1 MDKRKGI
8 ILAVV
13 LFLLIGLGTF
23 VFADEPNDDPG
34 KNTGETNGPSDT
46 NNDGST
52 TNPDEESEVQDE
64 ENSGTDDERV
74 TATNRRPSN
83 SGSTQVI
90 IGGNTGENT
99 SSSNTGNGSNEGE
112 EEQNPGEVEE
122 EPDTTAPV
130 ITINGESYQGKGN
143 DIGYVNGDVIL
154 SLTEENLTVV
164 VTKDG
169 EELNFE
175 DDMILSS
182 DGNYII
188 TVTDEAG
195 NVTEVKVTI
204 DKTLTFKTL
213 GITNITHY
221 NENKNDAG
229 RDLNIANIGD
239 TLRIMVQFDELL
251 ATAPTVTIGNISKEM
266 HLDKAWADYY
276 YWADIKLTDEM
287 NLEDGIIPFTI
298 TDYTDEADNSGVQ
311 LTEENVNHST
321 YKNVLL
327 DTTAP
332 VLNIGNGKIV
342 SEFTVEATDDNFDY
356 MLIKYFDGRKDEIIK
371 DNTFEISGL
380 GDNTRYNITV
390 YDKAGNTSEYRDI
403 YLDNQ
408 KPIITGT
415 GLNPDKVELENGGFY
430 QSVSLK
436 ISDGSLKKVVRVN
449 DDGTETELAT
459 FKDNFKNIKMLYENT
474 FDEEGTY
481 NIKAIDRNNN
491 EESITFTIDR
501 TAPKRSAANI
511 LVQGD
516 ANELGTYY
524 ATYGDTIYA
533 YVSFNDELAVAPTI
547 EFVVDGKVF
556 KATTTREE
564 TPNKD
569 GKYIYYAYYEVTEDT
584 DMPDGE
590 VTMKVTNIKDKAG
603 NTYADITEPTNGHVV
618 YKDTNSPDRGYSTLG
633 FEYTDSKDKTPV
645 MEDGNKYYYVKAG
658 DSFLYKIAFDEELQD
673 GLIATI
679 AGSELPLSFLTYSE
693 EQGYVYGVEY
703 VVPNGLEE
711 DSNLEIVVSN
721 IKDLAGNEYTDK
733 EIKDTPTS
741 NGRIAKYDNQK
752 PNKTWLYILNVSD
765 ENNRQEIG
773 KNQTLRIELNVNEK
787 LASDPM
793 FSIAGQEIQTMPFYH
808 VREDG
813 GYIYCTDVLITD
825 EIAKLL
831 EHDQNI
837 PFTITNITDKAG
849 NTISLDND
857 DATKH
862 ESAGYDQVKYDGE
875 APKLIDLGI
884 TGFHS
889 EAKYDYHYIK
899 NGKGLRILTYFNEL
913 LGVAPTITIN
923 GHEYTAFKA
932 TDDGKNSYSYFV
944 DIPDISTLDLKDGL
958 IKFTVSNYKDK
969 VGNVGE
975 TKTEVDTTLSEYK
988 ETYVDNTLPDI
999 EMNTHGEGQ
1008 SYKNWDN
1015 VTVKIKEVNLQEVLY
1030 KWGKDAKYTSVNL
1043 NELKNVDGKYELT
1056 VPVEKDGRV
1065 RLYVKVVDKAGN
1077 EKEVR
1082 GYYNIDRVNPE
1093 ISVYKWPKKD
1103 NLTPLQEGS
1112 YNYCVVAEATDNV
1125 GLASFTIDGEEY
1137 ISGEN
1142 AYICDNGQHKF
1153 VATDKAGN
1161 IDEFEFS
1168 IDRTY
1173 GAVTI
1178 NNSDVYDTHDL
1189 ETMHYYKAISS
1200 VEFSE
1205 EGTIRLT
1212 KDNKQIFYGTVEEFE
1227 YVFEDGE
1234 YKFEFFDMSG
1244 NPTVFIFEVDS
1255 QEPEIMVYKWPK
1267 KDNPT
1272 PLEENK
1278 VYNYCVVAEATDNV
1292 GLASFT
1298 IDGEEYTSGENA
1310 YICDNGQHKF
1320 VATDKA
1326 GNIDEFKFSIDKN
1339 KPIVTINNND
1349 YQGSVSGIRVDEANI
1364 SIKDENIAAIYV
1376 EKDGERLTDYDA
1388 TTTEFIL
1395 TEEGH
1400 YKITVRDN
1408 EVNGNK
1414 TVVELYVG
1422 KYNSS
1427 IVFEGLDNIVY
1438 DGKPVDNINIKI
1450 VDNDGN
1456 EVEKPILVNYYK
1468 DNYGEANLLKEAPTE
1483 AGNYVVAAY
1492 YYNEDGDYKE
1502 AWAQADFTIEKADLK
1517 VEIGTL
1523 ANPVEG
1529 SGESKEVPYKIY
1541 GVNNEDLTTQLY
1553 ADGAVVLTYT
1563 DRNGTTPVDLSSAP
1577 DKAGK
1582 YTFSVMVRETD
1593 NYNKATNYVHYEISS
1608 QPDHETIIS
1617 GVEENGV
1624 YYGSISFSFS
1634 DEDGIKGIYYDFA
1647 NDYQTVEA
1655 LKTGGAYQEVNNTS
1669 YSGNWPI
1676 FDDYEGT
1683 VSFCIEDTLGNLTFI
1698 KDITIYKDHP
1708 TVINESLKTGEV
1720 YTGSIPFE
1728 FYDEDGIAGI
1738 YYDFENNYQTADD
1751 LIKNTTGIGALQDK
1765 GYYPVNAKSF
1775 KDTFKVFKT
1784 YNGTVSFCLVDTL
1797 GNKVF
1802 MNSITVNYLNNLNNN

>member
-99 SSSNTGNGSNEGE
+99 SSSNTGNGSNDGE

-154 SLTEENLTVV
+154 SLAEENLTVV
-164 VTKDG
+164 VIKDG
-169 EELNFE
+169 KELNFK
-175 DDMILSS
+175 DDMTLSS

-195 NVTEVKVTI
+195 NITEVKVTI

-239 TLRIMVQFDELL
+239 TLRIMVRFDELL
-251 ATAPTVTIGNISKEM
+251 ATVPTVTIGNISKEM

-321 YKNVLL
+321 YKTVLL

-332 VLNIGNGKIV
+332 VLNFGNGKIV

-415 GLNPDKVELENGGFY
+415 GLNPDEVELKNGGFY

-436 ISDGSLKKVVRVN
+436 ISDGSLKKVVRVD

-658 DSFLYKIAFDEELQD
+658 DSFLYKIAFDEKLQD

-884 TGFHS
+884 TGFHG

-1161 IDEFEFS
+1161 IDEFE
-1168 IDRTY
+1168 
-1173 GAVTI
+1173 
-1178 NNSDVYDTHDL
+1178 
-1189 ETMHYYKAISS
+1189 
-1200 VEFSE
+1200 
-1205 EGTIRLT
+1205 
-1212 KDNKQIFYGTVEEFE
+1212 
-1227 YVFEDGE
+1227 
-1234 YKFEFFDMSG
+1234 
-1244 NPTVFIFEVDS
+1244 
-1255 QEPEIMVYKWPK
+1255 
-1267 KDNPT
+1267 
-1272 PLEENK
+1272 
-1278 VYNYCVVAEATDNV
+1278 
-1292 GLASFT
+1292 
-1298 IDGEEYTSGENA
+1298 
-1310 YICDNGQHKF
+1310 
-1320 VATDKA
+1320 
-1326 GNIDEFKFSIDKN
+1326 FSIDKN

-1624 YYGSISFSFS
+1624 Y
-1634 DEDGIKGIYYDFA
+1634 
-1647 NDYQTVEA
+1647 
-1655 LKTGGAYQEVNNTS
+1655 
-1669 YSGNWPI
+1669 
-1676 FDDYEGT
+1676 
-1683 VSFCIEDTLGNLTFI
+1683 
-1698 KDITIYKDHP
+1698 
-1708 TVINESLKTGEV
+1708 
-1720 YTGSIPFE
+1720 TGSIPFE
-1728 FYDEDGIAGI
+1728 FYDEDGIEGI

>member
-64 ENSGTDDERV
+64 ENSGTDDEG
-74 TATNRRPSN
+74 TNATNRRPSN
-83 SGSTQVI
+83 SGSTEII
-90 IGGNTGENT
+90 IGGGTGGDTPSTDNP
-99 SSSNTGNGSNEGE
+99 SSDNGSNAGEGE
-112 EEQNPGEVEE
+112 ENPGEVTED
-122 EPDTTAPV
+122 PDTTAPV

-143 DIGYVNGDVIL
+143 NIGYVNGDVIL
-154 SLTEENLTVV
+154 SLAEKNLEVV

-169 EELNFE
+169 EELSFE
-175 DDMILSS
+175 YGMTLSL
-182 DGNYII
+182 DGKYVI

-195 NVTEVKVTI
+195 NVTSVELII
-204 DKTLTFKTL
+204 DQTLTFKTL

-229 RDLNIANIGD
+229 RDLSIANIGD

-251 ATAPTVTIGNISKEM
+251 ATAPTVTIGNVSKKM
-266 HLDKAWADYY
+266 HFDEAWADYY
-276 YWADIKLTDEM
+276 YWADITLTEEM
-287 NLEDGIIPFTI
+287 NLEDGTIPFTI

-311 LTEENVNHST
+311 LTEENINHST
-321 YKNVLL
+321 YKAVVL
-327 DTTAP
+327 DSTAP
-332 VLNIGNGKIV
+332 VLNFGNGKIV

-356 MLIKYFDGRKDEIIK
+356 MLIKYYDGREDEIIK
-371 DNTFEISGL
+371 ENTFVISGD

-408 KPIITGT
+408 KPVITDT
-415 GLNPDKVELENGGFY
+415 GLNPNEGELEDGGEY
-430 QSVSLK
+430 QSVSLN

-449 DDGTETELAT
+449 EDGTETELAT
-459 FKDNFKNIKMLYENT
+459 FEDNYKNIKVVYEKT
-474 FDEEGTY
+474 FEEEGTY
-481 NIKAIDRNNN
+481 TIKAVDRNNN
-491 EESITFTIDR
+491 EASITFTIDR
-501 TAPKRSAANI
+501 TAPSRSAANI

-658 DSFLYKIAFDEELQD
+658 DSFLYKIAFDEKLQD

-1093 ISVYKWPKKD
+1093 IS
-1103 NLTPLQEGS
+1103 
-1112 YNYCVVAEATDNV
+1112 
-1125 GLASFTIDGEEY
+1125 
-1137 ISGEN
+1137 
-1142 AYICDNGQHKF
+1142 
-1153 VATDKAGN
+1153 
-1161 IDEFEFS
+1161 
-1168 IDRTY
+1168 
-1173 GAVTI
+1173 
-1178 NNSDVYDTHDL
+1178 
-1189 ETMHYYKAISS
+1189 
-1200 VEFSE
+1200 
-1205 EGTIRLT
+1205 
-1212 KDNKQIFYGTVEEFE
+1212 
-1227 YVFEDGE
+1227 
-1234 YKFEFFDMSG
+1234 
-1244 NPTVFIFEVDS
+1244 
-1255 QEPEIMVYKWPK
+1255 VYKWPK

>member
-34 KNTGETNGPSDT
+34 KNAGETNSPSDT

-52 TNPDEESEVQDE
+52 TNPDDEREVQDE
-64 ENSGTDDERV
+64 ENSGTDEEGT

-83 SGSTQVI
+83 SGSTEVI
-90 IGGNTGENT
+90 IGGGTGEDTPSTDNP
-99 SSSNTGNGSNEGE
+99 SSDNGSNAGEGE
-112 EEQNPGEVEE
+112 ENPGEVTE

-143 DIGYVNGDVIL
+143 NIGYVNGDVIL
-154 SLTEENLTVV
+154 SLAEENLTVV

-169 EELNFE
+169 EELSFE
-175 DDMILSS
+175 DGMTLSL
-182 DGNYII
+182 DGKYVI

-195 NVTEVKVTI
+195 NVTEVEVSI
-204 DKTLTFKTL
+204 
-213 GITNITHY
+213 
-221 NENKNDAG
+221 
-229 RDLNIANIGD
+229 
-239 TLRIMVQFDELL
+239 
-251 ATAPTVTIGNISKEM
+251 
-266 HLDKAWADYY
+266 
-276 YWADIKLTDEM
+276 
-287 NLEDGIIPFTI
+287 
-298 TDYTDEADNSGVQ
+298 
-311 LTEENVNHST
+311 
-321 YKNVLL
+321 

-332 VLNIGNGKIV
+332 VLNFGNGKIV

-415 GLNPDKVELENGGFY
+415 GLNPDGVELENDGFY

-459 FKDNFKNIKMLYENT
+459 FEDNFKNIKMLYENT
-474 FDEEGTY
+474 FEEEGTY

-516 ANELGTYY
+516 ANEQGTYY

-773 KNQTLRIELNVNEK
+773 KNQTLRIELNVNEE

-793 FSIAGQEIQTMPFYH
+793 FSIDGQEIQTMPFYH

-813 GYIYCTDVLITD
+813 GYIYRTDVLITD
-825 EIAKLL
+825 EIAELL

-875 APKLIDLGI
+875 APDIVSLLIN
-884 TGFHS
+884 S
-889 EAKYDYHYIK
+889 SNKADYHYANEDHNIGIYLTVNEKLKGNPAFKLNDQECTTYQSEEVSAGYKYAVLCKLPNEAEQGEVKFEITNVTDLVGNTIADIITNEDITDENKNYVIFDSIDPKITSIK
-899 NGKGLRILTYFNEL
+899 QEYEAKEGGRIKVTFYTSEAIYGEGIDTDTMYDNDHRIRKVSDTEYYTYYYLTKDVTLEFTDLAGNAGSYSFRVDADAPVVTLQDSRGKEL
-913 LGVAPTITIN
+913 EFGWYTHDLYAVIEDEN
-923 GHEYTAFKA
+923 DYTA
-932 TDDGKNSYSYFV
+932 
-944 DIPDISTLDLKDGL
+944 L
-958 IKFTVSNYKDK
+958 
-969 VGNVGE
+969 
-975 TKTEVDTTLSEYK
+975 
-988 ETYVDNTLPDI
+988 
-999 EMNTHGEGQ
+999 
-1008 SYKNWDN
+1008 
-1015 VTVKIKEVNLQEVLY
+1015 
-1030 KWGKDAKYTSVNL
+1030 L
-1043 NELKNVDGKYELT
+1043 N
-1056 VPVEKDGRV
+1056 
-1065 RLYVKVVDKAGN
+1065 
-1077 EKEVR
+1077 
-1082 GYYNIDRVNPE
+1082 
-1093 ISVYKWPKKD
+1093 
-1103 NLTPLQEGS
+1103 
-1112 YNYCVVAEATDNV
+1112 
-1125 GLASFTIDGEEY
+1125 GEEY
-1137 ISGEN
+1137 ISGTKISGRK
-1142 AYICDNGQHKF
+1142 AYTLVVTDSIGNTTTKEFGIDKDEPAFKINGTKYNHNTDLGYFNTGVTVELIESNLVSASVTRNDEVMGVNFDEVFTLTEDGKY
-1153 VATDKAGN
+1153 VLTATDKAGITTTISLE
-1161 IDEFEFS
+1161 IDTEAP
-1168 IDRTY
+1168 IAK
-1173 GAVTI
+1173 AVGILPTSHIVKDGTEITI
-1178 NNSDVYDTHDL
+1178 NVQFTEQLGTKPSLKVEGINREL
-1189 ETMHYYKAISS
+1189 EFNNGVLRGTDEEPIWIYS
-1200 VEFSE
+1200 VHFS
-1205 EGTIRLT
+1205 LT
-1212 KDNKQIFYGTVEEFE
+1212 KNDTTP
-1227 YVFEDGE
+1227 DG
-1234 YKFEFFDMSG
+1234 KL
-1244 NPTVFIFEVDS
+1244 NFEVYGYAD
-1255 QEPEIMVYKWPK
+1255 V
-1267 KDNPT
+1267 
-1272 PLEENK
+1272 
-1278 VYNYCVVAEATDNV
+1278 
-1292 GLASFT
+1292 
-1298 IDGEEYTSGENA
+1298 
-1310 YICDNGQHKF
+1310 
-1320 VATDKA
+1320 A
-1326 GNIDEFKFSIDKN
+1326 GNIGESINQDYDKFIGGQDYVEVDRTAPKISIYKNGNTNEEVTDEDRYNYSVEVVGTDDNFKEIVITKDGNPFEYSDGQLIGESGNYVVQAIDTAGNVTVKEFSIDKN

-1349 YQGSVSGIRVDEANI
+1349 YQGSVSGIRIDEANI

-1388 TTTEFIL
+1388 TTTEFTL

-1450 VDNDGN
+1450 IDNDGN

-1468 DNYGEANLLKEAPTE
+1468 DSYGETNLLKEAPTE

-1517 VEIGTL
+1517 IEIGTL

-1529 SGESKEVPYKIY
+1529 NGESKELPYKIY
-1541 GVNNEDLTTQLY
+1541 GVNNEDLTMQLY

-1563 DRNGTTPVDLSSAP
+1563 DRNSTTPVDLSSAP

-1582 YTFSVMVRETD
+1582 YTFSVMVRETN

-1608 QPDHETIIS
+1608 QPDHETVIS

-1624 YYGSISFSFS
+1624 YYGSISFNFS

-1647 NDYQTVEA
+1647 HDYQTVEA

-1676 FDDYEGT
+1676 FGDYEGT

-1802 MNSITVNYLNNLNNN
+1802 MNSITVNYLNTLNNN

>member
-23 VFADEPNDDPG
+23 VFADEPEDPG
-34 KNTGETNGPSDT
+34 NNTGETDSPNGTT
-46 NNDGST
+46 NDGNGST
-52 TNPDEESEVQDE
+52 TNPDDEGEVQDD
-64 ENSGTDDERV
+64 NSGTDDEGT

-83 SGSTQVI
+83 SGSTEVI
-90 IGGNTGENT
+90 IGGGTGEDTPSTDNP
-99 SSSNTGNGSNEGE
+99 SSDNGSNAGEGE
-112 EEQNPGEVEE
+112 ENPGEVTE

-143 DIGYVNGDVIL
+143 NIGYVNGDVIL
-154 SLTEENLTVV
+154 SLAEENLEVV

-169 EELNFE
+169 EELSFE
-175 DDMILSS
+175 DGMTLSL
-182 DGNYII
+182 DGKYVI

-195 NVTEVKVTI
+195 NITEVEVSI
-204 DKTLTFKTL
+204 
-213 GITNITHY
+213 
-221 NENKNDAG
+221 
-229 RDLNIANIGD
+229 
-239 TLRIMVQFDELL
+239 
-251 ATAPTVTIGNISKEM
+251 
-266 HLDKAWADYY
+266 
-276 YWADIKLTDEM
+276 
-287 NLEDGIIPFTI
+287 
-298 TDYTDEADNSGVQ
+298 
-311 LTEENVNHST
+311 
-321 YKNVLL
+321 

-332 VLNIGNGKIV
+332 VLNFGNGKIV

-371 DNTFEISGL
+371 NNTFEISGL

-415 GLNPDKVELENGGFY
+415 GLNPDEVELENGGFY

-459 FKDNFKNIKMLYENT
+459 FEDNFKNIKMLYENT
-474 FDEEGTY
+474 FEEEGTY

-773 KNQTLRIELNVNEK
+773 KNQTLRIELNVNEE

-793 FSIAGQEIQTMPFYH
+793 FSIDGQEIQTMPFYH

-813 GYIYCTDVLITD
+813 GYIYRTDVLITD
-825 EIAKLL
+825 EIAELL

-1212 KDNKQIFYGTVEEFE
+1212 KDNKQVFYGTVEEFE

-1244 NPTVFIFEVDS
+1244 NPTAFIFEVDS

-1272 PLEENK
+1272 SLEENK

-1292 GLASFT
+1292 GLALFT

-1310 YICDNGQHKF
+1310 YICDNGQHEF

-1326 GNIDEFKFSIDKN
+1326 GNIDEFEFSIDNEYAMISINEDTYANYDDTNTHYYQIIDEFSISGAENGIVRLYKN
-1339 KPIVTINNND
+1339 GEKVLDETYSDSVIEKISNYLLEDGRYDFHIIDNAGNNTYVKIAVDDTVPDIAIKYWNREPIAWNSDFTEPSISKLISYSDNISENENLVVNDWYTFKAEGSNSYVENIDKVDASKLGQYYHYFNVTDEAGNVSQTVSIGYKIEDLTKPEIEGVQSNTTYFAGIGNHGHLVGGIRLKFSDQSGYMKITFDGAEEWTVDYNNGDSYNLFVNEGQPYHEALDGVDICAIDKYGNKECVENVTILKLDSVNVNEVLAKGGNIVLPPDVTINLNGN
-1349 YQGSVSGIRVDEANI
+1349 VDIPAGTTI
-1364 SIKDENIAAIYV
+1364 V
-1376 EKDGERLTDYDA
+1376 GDA
-1388 TTTEFIL
+1388 TTKLIGSL
-1395 TEEGH
+1395 TLVGNNISLKNVNVENANGASVIINENVQGINIDGGIYTTSNINKQGEGT
-1400 YKITVRDN
+1400 IRGL
-1408 EVNGNK
+1408 GN
-1414 TVVELYVG
+1414 
-1422 KYNSS
+1422 
-1427 IVFEGLDNIVY
+1427 NIV
-1438 DGKPVDNINIKI
+1438 KI
-1450 VDNDGN
+1450 SNATLYGN
-1456 EVEKPILVNYYK
+1456 LYLSNYQGT
-1468 DNYGEANLLKEAPTE
+1468 NN
-1483 AGNYVVAAY
+1483 
-1492 YYNEDGDYKE
+1492 
-1502 AWAQADFTIEKADLK
+1502 DFTNNTIVLDYEGDNSLSG
-1517 VEIGTL
+1517 ITL
-1523 ANPVEG
+1523 TIMGENRYNANT
-1529 SGESKEVPYKIY
+1529 IY
-1541 GVNNEDLTTQLY
+1541 LGNRFLIQNQPNSY
-1553 ADGAVVLTYT
+1553 
-1563 DRNGTTPVDLSSAP
+1563 
-1577 DKAGK
+1577 
-1582 YTFSVMVRETD
+1582 SVMIQRED
-1593 NYNKATNYVHYEISS
+1593 TNPWSNV
-1608 QPDHETIIS
+1608 ET
-1617 GVEENGV
+1617 VDVNGV
-1624 YYGSISFSFS
+1624 Y
-1634 DEDGIKGIYYDFA
+1634 
-1647 NDYQTVEA
+1647 
-1655 LKTGGAYQEVNNTS
+1655 
-1669 YSGNWPI
+1669 
-1676 FDDYEGT
+1676 
-1683 VSFCIEDTLGNLTFI
+1683 
-1698 KDITIYKDHP
+1698 
-1708 TVINESLKTGEV
+1708 
-1720 YTGSIPFE
+1720 
-1728 FYDEDGIAGI
+1728 
-1738 YYDFENNYQTADD
+1738 
-1751 LIKNTTGIGALQDK
+1751 
-1765 GYYPVNAKSF
+1765 
-1775 KDTFKVFKT
+1775 KT
-1784 YNGTVSFCLVDTL
+1784 Y
-1797 GNKVF
+1797 
-1802 MNSITVNYLNNLNNN
+1802 